1 MKATIRVYIA
11 DDHAINRDGLRA
23 LLEARDDMEVVGSA
37 ENGRQ
42 AVKEVNELRPDIV
55 IMDIAMPERNGI
67 EATAMLR
74 DSAPS
79 TRVIML
85 SMHATTEHVFHA
97 LRAGARGYL
106 LKNSAGAE
114 LVEAVRAVHAGKRY
128 FSHKINDLL
137 VEDYVREGH
146 ATSPV
151 ESLTGREREI
161 LQLIAEGHTSVEV
174 ARMLSLSPKT
184 VETYRSRLMQKIGVE
199 DVVGLVKFAILHG
212 LTSVD

>member
-1 MKATIRVYIA
+1 MKPKIRVYIA
-11 DDHAINRDGLRA
+11 DDHAIIRDGLRA

-37 ENGRQ
+37 ENGRL
-42 AVKEVNELRPDIV
+42 AVKEVNELQPDVV

-74 DSAPS
+74 GSAPS

-85 SMHATTEHVFHA
+85 SMHATTEHVYHA
-97 LRAGARGYL
+97 LRAGAMGYL

-114 LVEAVRAVHAGKRY
+114 LVEAVRTVHAGKRY

-146 ATSPV
+146 AASPIA
-151 ESLTGREREI
+151 SLTGREREI
-161 LQLIAEGHTSVEV
+161 LQLIAEGRTSVEV
-174 ARMLSLSPKT
+174 GRLLSLSPKT

-212 LTSVD
+212 LTSIE